1 MPSLLIHILL
11 KNCHAQTPSF
21 CIKAF
26 NLLIMPFSKSNFHC
40 KVSNSTRAIGNE
52 VLNTFPKLF

>member
-1 MPSLLIHILL
+1 
-11 KNCHAQTPSF
+11 
-21 CIKAF
+21 
-26 NLLIMPFSKSNFHC
+26 LLIMPFSKSNFHC